1 MYETPCST
9 STMVFS
15 SVWRMPSSSASVNDK
30 NGGFWGRL
38 SGMRGGGV
46 GRCCSG
52 IRDGGGMLLWI
63 EARVNS
69 NEFIASIIESSHL
82 WCSSCCCCL
91 ASRFFFLFRVV
102 EKTGHVCM
110 VSYRQNRFKLEHV
123 CTGQNTLRTLTRRTH
138 TYTRTRTHVIT
149 LFCCC
154 FCHSGSHARSRC
166 RTSRILCIHNIF
178 ICVYL
183 YIQYGHM
190 YLQRTMV

>member
-38 SGMRGGGV
+38 SGMRGGG
-46 GRCCSG
+46 GA
-52 IRDGGGMLLWI
+52 MLFGNKGWGWDAPVNRSTSQQQRI
-63 EARVNS
+63 HRVYNREQPPVVFFLLLLFS
-69 NEFIASIIESSHL
+69 VPL
-82 WCSSCCCCL
+82 
-91 ASRFFFLFRVV
+91 FFLFRVV